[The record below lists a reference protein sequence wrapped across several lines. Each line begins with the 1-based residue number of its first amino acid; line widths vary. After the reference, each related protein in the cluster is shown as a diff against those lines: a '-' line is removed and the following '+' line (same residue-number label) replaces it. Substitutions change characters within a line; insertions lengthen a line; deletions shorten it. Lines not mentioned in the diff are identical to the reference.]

1 MGAKNKQN
9 EAEIQKLKKEIG
21 HVRASANEPMP
32 TQQEID
38 NAQPIASVQRHE
50 IE

>member
-1 MGAKNKQN
+1 VDAKNKQQ
-9 EAEIQKLKKEIG
+9 ETEIKKLKKEIAA
-21 HVRASANEPMP
+21 VRATVDEPMP